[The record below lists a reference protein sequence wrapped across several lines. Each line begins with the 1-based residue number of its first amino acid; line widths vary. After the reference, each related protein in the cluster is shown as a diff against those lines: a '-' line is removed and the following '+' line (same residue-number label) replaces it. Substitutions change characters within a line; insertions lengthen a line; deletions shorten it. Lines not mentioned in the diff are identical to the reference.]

1 MTFFK
6 KKNPAPTSR
15 KDIPTTRA
23 TVDPTTGYLIE
34 TRSPAKPSN
43 QEVDDYLQANL
54 RPKRAKKISKAMKKA
69 EKKARDEAR
78 KRFEQS
84 PPTRRDINPTEGSA

>member
-6 KKNPAPTSR
+6 KKNPVPTSR

-23 TVDPTTGYLIE
+23 TVDPKTGYLIE

-43 QEVDDYLQANL
+43 QEVDDYLKANL
-54 RPKRAKKISKAMKKA
+54 RPKRSKKIRKAIKKTD
-69 EKKARDEAR
+69 KQARDAAR